1 MFNRLDALMK
11 QNRVTQAQLAQCT
24 SKTERSIRNKL
35 AGRQPFTL
43 EEAIAIRNRFF
54 PDEELEALFNHGE

>member
-24 SKTERSIRNKL
+24 GKTERSIRNKL
-35 AGRQPFTL
+35 TGRQDFTVK
-43 EEAIAIRNRFF
+43 EARAIRDCFF
-54 PDEELEALFNHGE
+54 PEETLDALFEEV